1 MGNNNFTP
9 AIYRH
14 RRHGGR
20 RAFRH
25 ENALAA
31 AQAPKSAA
39 DWDEKNGAAPPA
51 PDAPQA
57 LPLAPGAIP
66 IIDSHIHL
74 FDQTRPVFTGYTG
87 GLFYRALNKPS
98 TPAMYAALARPAG
111 IVGAIVVESAAQFI
125 DDNLW
130 YLEVSR
136 DNPIMVGVSG
146 NIDPGSTDFGQISEP
161 LSPRPALSRHPLQP
175 LLHLGR
181 SGKVAL
187 NPAQVANL
195 KLLAQA
201 DLALDTANPSMD
213 LMHANVLLADAVP
226 DLRIIMDHLPS
237 FDPERLRP
245 NGQAAY
251 EAVIK
256 EMAARPNI
264 FVKLTEVYHPK
275 PGDGG
280 IIVKN
285 YEFLRARL
293 EYLFQAF
300 GEDRVMFGT
309 DYPNS
314 YGVATIS
321 EEVGLMQQFYSTKTR
336 AQQEKYFWQNS
347 SKIYKWVKRADDQP
361 TPLAQGK
368 PAPPAPARGGGGRGG
383 SRRPR
388 WSGSTGGPAAQG
400 LMSCGLAPGR
410 RKKMTSG
417 ELSA

>member
-1 MGNNNFTP
+1 MGNK
-9 AIYRH
+9 IS
-14 RRHGGR
+14 RRHFIGAAAMAG
-20 RAFRH
+20 AALSGMS
-25 ENALAA
+25 NALAA
-31 AQAPKSAA
+31 AQAP

-57 LPLAPGAIP
+57 LPLRPGAVP

-74 FDQTRPVFTGYTG
+74 FDQTRPVFSGYTG
-87 GLFYRALNKPS
+87 GLFYRQVNKPS
-98 TPAMYAALARPAG
+98 TPATYAALARPTG

-130 YLEVSR
+130 YLEVAR

-146 NIDPGSTDFGQISEP
+146 NIDPGSTEFTKYLNHFHRDP
-161 LSPRPALSRHPLQP
+161 LFRAIRSSRFYTTDA
-175 LLHLGR
+175 

-187 NPAQVANL
+187 NPVQVANL

-201 DLALDTANPSMD
+201 DLALDTANPSMP
-213 LMHANVLLADAVP
+213 LMQANVLLADAVP

-237 FDPERLRP
+237 FDPEGDSGP

-251 EAVIK
+251 EAVIQ

-280 IIVKN
+280 VIVKS

-314 YGVATIS
+314 YGVATIP
-321 EEVGLMQQFYSTKTR
+321 EEVGLMQQFYATKTR

-347 SKIYKWVKRADDQP
+347 SKIYKWVKRSDDQP
-361 TPLAQGK
+361 VPLAQGK

-383 SRRPR
+383 P
-388 WSGSTGGPAAQG
+388 GGPGGPAG
-400 LMSCGLAPGR
+400 PGA
-410 RKKMTSG
+410 
-417 ELSA
+417 SAGPRPQV

>member
-1 MGNNNFTP
+1 MGQT
-9 AIYRH
+9 IS
-14 RRHGGR
+14 RRQFIGTAAMAG
-20 RAFRH
+20 AALSGIG
-25 ENALAA
+25 NAHTA
-31 AQAPKSAA
+31 AQAP

-51 PDAPQA
+51 PDVPQA
-57 LPLAPGAIP
+57 RPLAAGAIP

-74 FDQTRPVFTGYTG
+74 FDQTRPVFSGYTG
-87 GLFYRALNKPS
+87 GLFYRQVNKPS

-146 NIDPGSTDFGQISEP
+146 NIDPGSNEFTKYLNHFHRDP
-161 LSPRPALSRHPLQP
+161 LFRAIRSSRFYTSD
-175 LLHLGR
+175 G
-181 SGKVAL
+181 GKVAL

-201 DLALDTANPSMD
+201 DLALDTANPSMP
-213 LMHANVLLADAVP
+213 LMQANVLLADAVP

-237 FDPERLRP
+237 FDPEGDSGP

-280 IIVKN
+280 VIVKN

-321 EEVGLMQQFYSTKTR
+321 EEVGLMQQFFSTKTR

-368 PAPPAPARGGGGRGG
+368 PAPAAPARGGGGPGRGG
-383 SRRPR
+383 Q
-388 WSGSTGGPAAQG
+388 GGPGVPAGTRPQV
-400 LMSCGLAPGR
+400 
-410 RKKMTSG
+410 
-417 ELSA
+417 

>member
-1 MGNNNFTP
+1 MMNSISRRKFIGTAAMAGAALSGIGSALAGAQTP
-9 AIYRH
+9 A
-14 RRHGGR
+14 
-20 RAFRH
+20 
-25 ENALAA
+25 
-31 AQAPKSAA
+31 SAA
-39 DWDEKNGAAPPA
+39 DWDEKNGPAPPA

-57 LPLAPGAIP
+57 RPLGPGAIP
-66 IIDSHIHL
+66 IIDAHIHL
-74 FDQTRPVFTGYTG
+74 WDNTRPVFTGYTG
-87 GLFYRALNKPS
+87 GLFYRQLNKPS
-98 TPAMYAALARPAG
+98 TPAMYATLARPTG

-125 DDNLW
+125 DDNLY
-130 YLEVSR
+130 YLEAAR
-136 DNPIMVGVSG
+136 DNNIMVGVSG
-146 NIDPGSTDFGQISEP
+146 NIDPGSTEFAKYLNHFHRDP
-161 LSPRPALSRHPLQP
+161 LFRAIRSSRFYS
-175 LLHLGR
+175 R
-181 SGKVAL
+181 DASGKVAL
-187 NPAQVANL
+187 NPTQVANL

-213 LMHANVLLADAVP
+213 LMNANVLLADAIP

-237 FDPERLRP
+237 FDPTP
-245 NGQAAY
+245 DGQAAY
-251 EAVIK
+251 EEVIK

-293 EYLFQAF
+293 EYLFEAF

-321 EEVGLMQQFYSTKTR
+321 EEVGLMQQFYATKTR

-368 PAPPAPARGGGGRGG
+368 PAPAAPARMGPGGPGGGR
-383 SRRPR
+383 P
-388 WSGSTGGPAAQG
+388 QG
-400 LMSCGLAPGR
+400 
-410 RKKMTSG
+410 
-417 ELSA
+417 

>member
-1 MGNNNFTP
+1 MSNK
-9 AIYRH
+9 IS
-14 RRHGGR
+14 RRHFIGTATMAG
-20 RAFRH
+20 AALSGIG
-25 ENALAA
+25 NAHTAA
-31 AQAPKSAA
+31 PAP

-51 PDAPQA
+51 PDVPQA
-57 LPLAPGAIP
+57 RPLAAGAIP

-146 NIDPGSTDFGQISEP
+146 NIDPGSNDFAKYLNHFHRDP
-161 LSPRPALSRHPLQP
+161 LFRAIRSSRFYTSD
-175 LLHLGR
+175 G
-181 SGKVAL
+181 GKVAL

-201 DLALDTANPSMD
+201 DLALDTANPSMN
-213 LMHANVLLADAVP
+213 LMQANVLLADAIP

-237 FDPERLRP
+237 FDPEGDSGP

-280 IIVKN
+280 VIVKN

-321 EEVGLMQQFYSTKTR
+321 EEVGLMQQFFSTKTR

-368 PAPPAPARGGGGRGG
+368 PAPAAPARGGGGPGRGG
-383 SRRPR
+383 Q
-388 WSGSTGGPAAQG
+388 GGPG
-400 LMSCGLAPGR
+400 VP
-410 RKKMTSG
+410 SG
-417 ELSA
+417 TRPQV

>member
-1 MGNNNFTP
+1 
-9 AIYRH
+9 
-14 RRHGGR
+14 
-20 RAFRH
+20 
-25 ENALAA
+25 
-31 AQAPKSAA
+31 
-39 DWDEKNGAAPPA
+39 
-51 PDAPQA
+51 
-57 LPLAPGAIP
+57 
-66 IIDSHIHL
+66 
-74 FDQTRPVFTGYTG
+74 V
-87 GLFYRALNKPS
+87 NKPS
-98 TPAMYAALARPAG
+98 TPAAYAALARPTG
-111 IVGAIVVESAAQFI
+111 IVGAIVVESAAQYI
-125 DDNLW
+125 DDNLY
-130 YLEVSR
+130 YLETSR

-146 NIDPGSTDFGQISEP
+146 NIDPGSAEFAKYLNHFHRDP
-161 LSPRPALSRHPLQP
+161 LFRAIRSSRFYTKDA
-175 LLHLGR
+175 

-187 NPAQVANL
+187 NPAQVASL

-213 LMHANVLLADAVP
+213 LMNANVLLADAVP

-237 FDPERLRP
+237 FDPTP
-245 NGQAAY
+245 DGQAAY
-251 EAVIK
+251 EEVIK

-285 YEFLRARL
+285 YESLRARL
-293 EYLFQAF
+293 EYLFEAF

-321 EEVGLMQQFYSTKTR
+321 EEVGLMQQFFSTKTR

-368 PAPPAPARGGGGRGG
+368 PAPAAPARMG
-383 SRRPR
+383 P
-388 WSGSTGGPAAQG
+388 GGPGGPRPQG
-400 LMSCGLAPGR
+400 
-410 RKKMTSG
+410 
-417 ELSA
+417 

>member
-1 MGNNNFTP
+1 MAG
-9 AIYRH
+9 AALS
-14 RRHGGR
+14 GMS
-20 RAFRH
+20 
-25 ENALAA
+25 NALAA
-31 AQAPKSAA
+31 AQAP

-51 PDAPQA
+51 LDAPQA
-57 LPLAPGAIP
+57 HPLAPGAIP
-66 IIDSHIHL
+66 IIDTHIHL
-74 FDQTRPVFTGYTG
+74 FDNTRPVFTGYTG

-98 TPAMYAALARPAG
+98 TPTMYAPLARPAG

-130 YLEVSR
+130 YLEQAR

-146 NIDPGSTDFGQISEP
+146 NIDPGSNEFTKYLNHFHRDP
-161 LSPRPALSRHPLQP
+161 LFRAIRSSRFYTSD
-175 LLHLGR
+175 G
-181 SGKVAL
+181 GKIAL

-201 DLALDTANPSMD
+201 DLALDTANPSMP
-213 LMHANVLLADAVP
+213 LMQANVLLADAIP

-237 FDPERLRP
+237 FDPEP
-245 NGQAAY
+245 DGQAAY
-251 EAVIK
+251 EEVVK
-256 EMAARPNI
+256 EMAARTNI

-275 PGDGG
+275 GGDGG
-280 IIVKN
+280 LIVKN

-314 YGVATIS
+314 YGVATIP
-321 EEVGLMQQFYSTKTR
+321 EEVGLMQQFYATKTR

-347 SKIYKWVKRADDQP
+347 SKIYKWVKRSDDQP

-368 PAPPAPARGGGGRGG
+368 PAPAAPAGRGG
-383 SRRPR
+383 AGR
-388 WSGSTGGPAAQG
+388 GGAGGAGGPR
-400 LMSCGLAPGR
+400 P
-410 RKKMTSG
+410 
-417 ELSA
+417 

>member
-1 MGNNNFTP
+1 
-9 AIYRH
+9 
-14 RRHGGR
+14 
-20 RAFRH
+20 
-25 ENALAA
+25 
-31 AQAPKSAA
+31 
-39 DWDEKNGAAPPA
+39 
-51 PDAPQA
+51 
-57 LPLAPGAIP
+57 
-66 IIDSHIHL
+66 
-74 FDQTRPVFTGYTG
+74 
-87 GLFYRALNKPS
+87 
-98 TPAMYAALARPAG
+98 
-111 IVGAIVVESAAQFI
+111 
-125 DDNLW
+125 
-130 YLEVSR
+130 
-136 DNPIMVGVSG
+136 MVGVSG
-146 NIDPGSTDFGQISEP
+146 NIDPGSTEFTKYLNHFHRDP
-161 LSPRPALSRHPLQP
+161 LFRAIRSSRFYTTDA
-175 LLHLGR
+175 

-187 NPAQVANL
+187 NPVQVANL

-201 DLALDTANPSMD
+201 DLALDTANPSMP
-213 LMHANVLLADAVP
+213 LMQANVLLADAIP

-237 FDPERLRP
+237 FDPEGDSGP

-251 EAVIK
+251 EAVVK

-280 IIVKN
+280 IVVKN

-314 YGVATIS
+314 YGVATIP

-361 TPLAQGK
+361 VPLAQGK

-383 SRRPR
+383 P
-388 WSGSTGGPAAQG
+388 GGPG
-400 LMSCGLAPGR
+400 GPGAPGGPR
-410 RKKMTSG
+410 S
-417 ELSA
+417 

>member
-1 MGNNNFTP
+1 
-9 AIYRH
+9 
-14 RRHGGR
+14 
-20 RAFRH
+20 
-25 ENALAA
+25 
-31 AQAPKSAA
+31 
-39 DWDEKNGAAPPA
+39 
-51 PDAPQA
+51 
-57 LPLAPGAIP
+57 
-66 IIDSHIHL
+66 
-74 FDQTRPVFTGYTG
+74 
-87 GLFYRALNKPS
+87 
-98 TPAMYAALARPAG
+98 MYAALARPAG

-146 NIDPGSTDFGQISEP
+146 NIDPGSTEFTKYLNHFHRDP
-161 LSPRPALSRHPLQP
+161 LFRAIRSSRFYTSD
-175 LLHLGR
+175 G
-181 SGKVAL
+181 GKVAL

-201 DLALDTANPSMD
+201 DLALDTANPSMP
-213 LMHANVLLADAVP
+213 LMQANVLLADAIP

-237 FDPERLRP
+237 FDPEGDSGP

-280 IIVKN
+280 VIVKN

-300 GEDRVMFGT
+300 GEDRVLFGT

-321 EEVGLMQQFYSTKTR
+321 EEVGLMQQFYATKMR

-347 SKIYKWVKRADDQP
+347 SKIYKWVKRSDDQP

-368 PAPPAPARGGGGRGG
+368 PAPAAPARGGGGPGRGG
-383 SRRPR
+383 P
-388 WSGSTGGPAAQG
+388 GGPG
-400 LMSCGLAPGR
+400 GPGAPGGGR
-410 RKKMTSG
+410 PQV
-417 ELSA
+417 

>member
-1 MGNNNFTP
+1 MTQP
-9 AIYRH
+9 IS
-14 RRHGGR
+14 RRQFIGAAAMAG
-20 RAFRH
+20 A
-25 ENALAA
+25 ALTGMSNTLAS
-31 AQAPKSAA
+31 AQAPKSAP

-57 LPLAPGAIP
+57 LPPAPGAIP

-98 TPAMYAALARPAG
+98 TPAMYAAMARPAG

-146 NIDPGSTDFGQISEP
+146 NIDPGSTEFTKYLNHFHRDP
-161 LSPRPALSRHPLQP
+161 LFRAIRSSRFYTSD
-175 LLHLGR
+175 G
-181 SGKVAL
+181 GKIAL
-187 NPAQVANL
+187 NPVQVANL

-213 LMHANVLLADAVP
+213 LMNANVMLADAVP

-237 FDPERLRP
+237 FDPEP
-245 NGQAAY
+245 DGQAAY

-293 EYLFQAF
+293 EVLFQAF

-314 YGVATIS
+314 YGVATIP

-347 SKIYKWVKRADDQP
+347 SKIYKWVKRSDDQP

-383 SRRPR
+383 P
-388 WSGSTGGPAAQG
+388 GGPG
-400 LMSCGLAPGR
+400 GPGG
-410 RKKMTSG
+410 SG
-417 ELSA
+417 GPGGPRPQV

>member
-1 MGNNNFTP
+1 MGQQ
-9 AIYRH
+9 IS
-14 RRHGGR
+14 RRQFIGTAAMTG
-20 RAFRH
+20 AALTGMG
-25 ENALAA
+25 NALAG
-31 AQAPKSAA
+31 AQAP

-57 LPLAPGAIP
+57 RPPAPGAIP

-74 FDQTRPVFTGYTG
+74 FDQTRPVFSGYTG

-98 TPAMYAALARPAG
+98 TPATYAALARPAG

-146 NIDPGSTDFGQISEP
+146 NIDPGSNEFTKYLNHFHRDP
-161 LSPRPALSRHPLQP
+161 LFRAIRSSRFYTSD
-175 LLHLGR
+175 G
-181 SGKVAL
+181 GKVAL

-201 DLALDTANPSMD
+201 DLALDTANPSMN
-213 LMHANVLLADAVP
+213 LMQANVLLADAVP

-237 FDPERLRP
+237 FDPEP
-245 NGQAAY
+245 DGQAAY

-256 EMAARPNI
+256 EMSARPNI

-280 IIVKN
+280 VIVKN

-293 EYLFQAF
+293 EVLFQAF
-300 GEDRVMFGT
+300 GEDRVIFGT

-321 EEVGLMQQFYSTKTR
+321 EEVGLMQQFFSTKTR

-347 SKIYKWVKRADDQP
+347 SKIYKWVKRSDDQP

-383 SRRPR
+383 P
-388 WSGSTGGPAAQG
+388 GGPG
-400 LMSCGLAPGR
+400 GPGAPGGPR
-410 RKKMTSG
+410 PQV
-417 ELSA
+417 

>member
-1 MGNNNFTP
+1 MDNRMSRRQFLGTAAMTGAALTGMGK
-9 AIYRH
+9 
-14 RRHGGR
+14 
-20 RAFRH
+20 
-25 ENALAA
+25 ALAA
-31 AQAPKSAA
+31 AQAPEGAA
-39 DWDEKNGAAPPA
+39 DWDEKNGPAPAA

-57 LPLAPGAIP
+57 LPLLPGAIP

-74 FDQTRPVFTGYTG
+74 FDQTRPVFSGYTG
-87 GLFYRALNKPS
+87 GLFYRKVNKPS

-136 DNPIMVGVSG
+136 ANPIMVGVSG
-146 NIDPGSTDFGQISEP
+146 NLDPGSNDFTKYLNHFHRDP
-161 LSPRPALSRHPLQP
+161 LFRAIRSSRFYTR
-175 LLHLGR
+175 GVG
-181 SGKVAL
+181 GKVAL
-187 NPAQVANL
+187 NPTQVANL

-213 LMHANVLLADAVP
+213 LMNANVMLADAVP

-237 FDPERLRP
+237 FDPTP
-245 NGQAAY
+245 DNQAAY

-275 PGDGG
+275 PGDNG

-321 EEVGLMQQFYSTKTR
+321 EEVGLMQQFFSTKTR

-347 SKIYKWVKRADDQP
+347 SKIYKWVKRSDDQP
-361 TPLAQGK
+361 TPLARGK
-368 PAPPAPARGGGGRGG
+368 PAPPAPTRGGGGERGG
-383 SRRPR
+383 P
-388 WSGSTGGPAAQG
+388 GSPGGPRGQG
-400 LMSCGLAPGR
+400 ALGG
-410 RKKMTSG
+410 
-417 ELSA
+417 

>member
-1 MGNNNFTP
+1 MVN
-9 AIYRH
+9 RMS
-14 RRHGGR
+14 RRQFLGTAAVAG
-20 RAFRH
+20 AALTGIG
-25 ENALAA
+25 NALAS
-31 AQAPKSAA
+31 AQAPKGAA
-39 DWDEKNGAAPPA
+39 DWDEKNGPAPAA

-57 LPLAPGAIP
+57 LPLRPGAIP

-74 FDQTRPVFTGYTG
+74 FDQTRPVFSGYTG
-87 GLFYRALNKPS
+87 GLFYRQVNKPS

-146 NIDPGSTDFGQISEP
+146 NLDPGSNDFTKYLNHFHRDP
-161 LSPRPALSRHPLQP
+161 LFRAIRSSRFYT
-175 LLHLGR
+175 R
-181 SGKVAL
+181 DASGKVAL
-187 NPAQVANL
+187 NPTQVANL

-213 LMHANVLLADAVP
+213 LMNANVMLADAVP

-237 FDPERLRP
+237 FDPTP
-245 NGQAAY
+245 DNQAAY

-264 FVKLTEVYHPK
+264 FVKLTEVYHPT
-275 PGDGG
+275 PGDNG

-321 EEVGLMQQFYSTKTR
+321 EAVGLMQQFFSTKTR

-368 PAPPAPARGGGGRGG
+368 PAPPAPARGGRGGQGGPGGPGGPGAPGGGRAV
-383 SRRPR
+383 
-388 WSGSTGGPAAQG
+388 TG
-400 LMSCGLAPGR
+400 
-410 RKKMTSG
+410 
-417 ELSA
+417 